1 MIDTIYR
8 LSLWRYGDFKI
19 EGFEVVKKT
28 KKTVI
33 IKVYHNVGD
42 GFREAY
48 CETRYNLKSK
58 EYVFYDTL
66 KEAKHSAENVIANRL
81 AYYNT
86 RVDEIRARLQEVC
99 KHKAITGPSLGNKC
113 VRCDF
118 RVLNPEEYTSGG
130 G

>member
-1 MIDTIYR
+1 MIDVIYR
-8 LSLWRYGDFKI
+8 LSLWRYGDYKI

-28 KKTVI
+28 KNTVI
-33 IKVYHNVGD
+33 IKVYHHD
-42 GFREAY
+42 GGFEGAY
-48 CETRYNLKSK
+48 CETRYSLKSK

-66 KEAKHSAENVIANRL
+66 KEAKHSAENVIVNRL

-86 RVDEIRARLQEVC
+86 RVDELRGRLQDVC
-99 KHKAITGPSLGNKC
+99 KHKAITSPSLGNKC

-118 RVLNPEEYTSGG
+118 QVPNPEEYTSGG